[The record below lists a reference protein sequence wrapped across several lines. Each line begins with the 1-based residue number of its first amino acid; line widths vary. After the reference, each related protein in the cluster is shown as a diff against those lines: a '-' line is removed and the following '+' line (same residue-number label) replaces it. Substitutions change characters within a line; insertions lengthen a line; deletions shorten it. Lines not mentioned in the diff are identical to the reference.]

1 MKKTVL
7 QSTVILVIVSVIA
20 KALSFIVRIMLAR
33 TLSPSAMNYYTLA
46 APTMVFF
53 ITLAQMGIPGALSK
67 VIAQSDHPHQ
77 PLKVSVILSLLNNA
91 VIILTFLLVL
101 PFLATRILKQKE
113 ILPVLYA
120 IIPLIPLVSLS
131 GILKGY
137 LFGLQHHVQA
147 TSSQLFEEGSRILFL
162 FVVFYLHPF
171 TDAITMA
178 RIAMLSVSVGEAC
191 SALFMLISLRRQ
203 KRTLS
208 RIPRLFSDLN
218 RRQFDEVLTVSIPM
232 TGSRLIGSLT
242 YFMEPIVMVLG
253 LGTAASAAMVGAYG
267 QLNGYVL
274 PIITM
279 PSFIT
284 VTLSNFL
291 LPSFTY
297 SLFQRV
303 LRSCTPSFF
312 DDHRLLLS
320 GRSGLQCDLLSVS
333 GAAALSVLS
342 QHPRCPA
349 AQAAGHPVCFVF
361 PAASPVQHAPC
372 LILKQADR
380 RRHPERLSGTDLMCA
395 VSDQNLHGG
404 LFAHCTDSRDAHYN
418 HHARCPPVHRLQ
430 EQLKEG
436 ILGIHFLLDDKHA
449 VVLINAQKHIIHTLH
464 ALTLQGVFQPFLI
477 P

>member
-297 SLFQRV
+297 SYSRGYYDHARRLFSMIIGYCFLVGLGCSVICYLFPEQ
-303 LRSCTPSFF
+303 LLYLFYHNT
-312 DDHRLLLS
+312 HGALLLKQLAIPFALYS
-320 GRSGLQCDLLSVS
+320 LQPPLSS
-333 GAAALSVLS
+333 
-342 QHPRCPA
+342 
-349 AQAAGHPVCFVF
+349 
-361 PAASPVQHAPC
+361 
-372 LILKQADR
+372 
-380 RRHPERLSGTDLMCA
+380 M
-395 VSDQNLHGG
+395 
-404 LFAHCTDSRDAHYN
+404 
-418 HHARCPPVHRLQ
+418 
-430 EQLKEG
+430 
-436 ILGIHFLLDDKHA
+436 
-449 VVLINAQKHIIHTLH
+449 LH
-464 ALTLQGVFQPFLI
+464 ALSLSKQTVADTLSGSLVRILCVLFLTRTCMEASLPI
-477 P
+477 ALTAGMLITTTMHAVRLFIAFKNN

>member
-162 FVVFYLHPF
+162 FVVFYLHPLP
-171 TDAITMA
+171 TQSPWPVSQCC
-178 RIAMLSVSVGEAC
+178 LSALERRAAHCLCSSPCADKKEPFPGFRVC
-191 SALFMLISLRRQ
+191 SAI
-203 KRTLS
+203 
-208 RIPRLFSDLN
+208 
-218 RRQFDEVLTVSIPM
+218 
-232 TGSRLIGSLT
+232 
-242 YFMEPIVMVLG
+242 
-253 LGTAASAAMVGAYG
+253 
-267 QLNGYVL
+267 
-274 PIITM
+274 
-279 PSFIT
+279 
-284 VTLSNFL
+284 
-291 LPSFTY
+291 
-297 SLFQRV
+297 
-303 LRSCTPSFF
+303 
-312 DDHRLLLS
+312 
-320 GRSGLQCDLLSVS
+320 
-333 GAAALSVLS
+333 
-342 QHPRCPA
+342 
-349 AQAAGHPVCFVF
+349 
-361 PAASPVQHAPC
+361 
-372 LILKQADR
+372 
-380 RRHPERLSGTDLMCA
+380 
-395 VSDQNLHGG
+395 
-404 LFAHCTDSRDAHYN
+404 
-418 HHARCPPVHRLQ
+418 
-430 EQLKEG
+430 
-436 ILGIHFLLDDKHA
+436 
-449 VVLINAQKHIIHTLH
+449 
-464 ALTLQGVFQPFLI
+464 
-477 P
+477 

>member
-297 SLFQRV
+297 SY
-303 LRSCTPSFF
+303 S
-312 DDHRLLLS
+312 
-320 GRSGLQCDLLSVS
+320 
-333 GAAALSVLS
+333 
-342 QHPRCPA
+342 
-349 AQAAGHPVCFVF
+349 
-361 PAASPVQHAPC
+361 
-372 LILKQADR
+372 
-380 RRHPERLSGTDLMCA
+380 
-395 VSDQNLHGG
+395 
-404 LFAHCTDSRDAHYN
+404 
-418 HHARCPPVHRLQ
+418 
-430 EQLKEG
+430 
-436 ILGIHFLLDDKHA
+436 
-449 VVLINAQKHIIHTLH
+449 
-464 ALTLQGVFQPFLI
+464 
-477 P
+477 

>member
-162 FVVFYLHPF
+162 FVVFLSASPF

-191 SALFMLISLRRQ
+191 SALFMH
-203 KRTLS
+203 
-208 RIPRLFSDLN
+208 
-218 RRQFDEVLTVSIPM
+218 
-232 TGSRLIGSLT
+232 
-242 YFMEPIVMVLG
+242 
-253 LGTAASAAMVGAYG
+253 
-267 QLNGYVL
+267 
-274 PIITM
+274 
-279 PSFIT
+279 
-284 VTLSNFL
+284 L
-291 LPSFTY
+291 LPAQTKKEPFPG
-297 SLFQRV
+297 FRV
-303 LRSCTPSFF
+303 CS
-312 DDHRLLLS
+312 
-320 GRSGLQCDLLSVS
+320 
-333 GAAALSVLS
+333 A
-342 QHPRCPA
+342 
-349 AQAAGHPVCFVF
+349 
-361 PAASPVQHAPC
+361 
-372 LILKQADR
+372 I
-380 RRHPERLSGTDLMCA
+380 
-395 VSDQNLHGG
+395 
-404 LFAHCTDSRDAHYN
+404 
-418 HHARCPPVHRLQ
+418 
-430 EQLKEG
+430 
-436 ILGIHFLLDDKHA
+436 
-449 VVLINAQKHIIHTLH
+449 
-464 ALTLQGVFQPFLI
+464 
-477 P
+477 

>member
-1 MKKTVL
+1 MICKLDWSDLFEENRTAVYCDSGNCIRDC
-7 QSTVILVIVSVIA
+7 Q
-20 KALSFIVRIMLAR
+20 ALSFIVRIMLAR

-203 KRTLS
+203 K
-208 RIPRLFSDLN
+208 
-218 RRQFDEVLTVSIPM
+218 
-232 TGSRLIGSLT
+232 
-242 YFMEPIVMVLG
+242 EPFPGFRVC
-253 LGTAASAAMVGAYG
+253 SA
-267 QLNGYVL
+267 
-274 PIITM
+274 I
-279 PSFIT
+279 
-284 VTLSNFL
+284 
-291 LPSFTY
+291 
-297 SLFQRV
+297 
-303 LRSCTPSFF
+303 
-312 DDHRLLLS
+312 
-320 GRSGLQCDLLSVS
+320 
-333 GAAALSVLS
+333 
-342 QHPRCPA
+342 
-349 AQAAGHPVCFVF
+349 
-361 PAASPVQHAPC
+361 
-372 LILKQADR
+372 
-380 RRHPERLSGTDLMCA
+380 
-395 VSDQNLHGG
+395 
-404 LFAHCTDSRDAHYN
+404 
-418 HHARCPPVHRLQ
+418 
-430 EQLKEG
+430 
-436 ILGIHFLLDDKHA
+436 
-449 VVLINAQKHIIHTLH
+449 
-464 ALTLQGVFQPFLI
+464 
-477 P
+477 

>member
-253 LGTAASAAMVGAYG
+253 LGTATSAAMVGAYG

-297 SLFQRV
+297 SYSRGYYDHARRLFSMIIGCCFLVGLGCSVICYLFPEQ
-303 LRSCTPSFF
+303 LLYLFYHNT
-312 DDHRLLLS
+312 HGALLLKQLAIPFALYS
-320 GRSGLQCDLLSVS
+320 LQPPLSS
-333 GAAALSVLS
+333 
-342 QHPRCPA
+342 
-349 AQAAGHPVCFVF
+349 
-361 PAASPVQHAPC
+361 
-372 LILKQADR
+372 
-380 RRHPERLSGTDLMCA
+380 M
-395 VSDQNLHGG
+395 
-404 LFAHCTDSRDAHYN
+404 
-418 HHARCPPVHRLQ
+418 
-430 EQLKEG
+430 
-436 ILGIHFLLDDKHA
+436 
-449 VVLINAQKHIIHTLH
+449 LH
-464 ALTLQGVFQPFLI
+464 ALSLSKQTVADTLSGSLVRILCVLFLTRTCMEASLPI
-477 P
+477 ALTAGMLITTTMHAVRLFIAFKNN